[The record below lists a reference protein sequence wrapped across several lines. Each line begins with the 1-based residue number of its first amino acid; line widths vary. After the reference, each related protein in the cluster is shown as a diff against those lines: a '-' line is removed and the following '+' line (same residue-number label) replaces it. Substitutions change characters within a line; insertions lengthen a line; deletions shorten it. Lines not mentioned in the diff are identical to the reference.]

1 MYRRWFRK
9 ALVRTPSA
17 DGEHVRGF
25 LMFPLIGAILCAG
38 CGGST
43 TSPSPSGNQAI
54 VTSGPNVLPMIV
66 NLGPTGNADNIAF
79 ASVTVCVPGD
89 PSRCQTIDGI
99 QVDTGSSGLRILSSA
114 LSLSLPQRTDSS
126 GNPIVECFQFVASYS
141 WGPIQTADVQIA
153 GEQVRSVP
161 IQVIGSPAFSTVPD
175 SCSSSGASGN
185 TLQTFGANGLLGVS
199 VFRQDCG
206 SPCAFAGASNP
217 NFYFA
222 CPPSGCQ
229 PTVMS
234 LAQQVPNPVW
244 LFPTDNNGVVVQLPS
259 VASAGEAVVSGSL
272 VFGIGTQTNNALAGA
287 KVIPVDANG
296 LFTTTYQGRS
306 YSGSILDTGSDAL
319 YFLDSGTTGLP
330 LCRDASFYYC
340 PASPQ
345 NLSATIP
352 GANGMTN
359 TIAFSVANADA
370 LFVNPALSAF
380 SNLAGPN
387 VGSFDWGLPFF
398 FGRRVLFAIESQ
410 STSGGPGPYVAY

>member
-1 MYRRWFRK
+1 VF
-9 ALVRTPSA
+9 ALP
-17 DGEHVRGF
+17 
-25 LMFPLIGAILCAG
+25 GAALFAG
-38 CGGST
+38 CGGSA

-54 VTSGPNVLPMIV
+54 VTSGPNVLPMSV
-66 NLGPTGNADNIAF
+66 NLGPTNNADNSAF
-79 ASVTVCVPGD
+79 VSVTVCVPGD
-89 PSRCQTIDGI
+89 TSNCQTIGGI

-114 LSLSLPQRTDSS
+114 LSLSLPQKTDSN
-126 GNPIVECFQFVASYS
+126 GNPIVECFQFVDSFV
-141 WGPIQTADVQIA
+141 WGPVQTADVQIA
-153 GEQVRSVP
+153 GEQAHSVP
-161 IQVIGSPAFSTVPD
+161 IQVIGSPAFPGVPA
-175 SCSSSGASGN
+175 SCSSTGPSGD

-217 NFYFA
+217 SFYFM

-244 LFPTDNNGVVVQLPS
+244 LFPADNNGVIVELPP
-259 VASAGEAVVSGSL
+259 VASTGEAVVNGSL

-296 LFTTTYQGRS
+296 LFTTTYQSRS
-306 YSGSILDTGSDAL
+306 YSGSIFDTGSDAL
-319 YFLDSGTTGLP
+319 YFLDSGTSGLP

-352 GANGMTN
+352 GVNGTTA

-370 LFVNPALSAF
+370 LFVNPVLSAF

-410 STSGGPGPYVAY
+410 NTSGGLGPYVAY

>member
-1 MYRRWFRK
+1 
-9 ALVRTPSA
+9 
-17 DGEHVRGF
+17 
-25 LMFPLIGAILCAG
+25 
-38 CGGST
+38 
-43 TSPSPSGNQAI
+43 
-54 VTSGPNVLPMIV
+54 
-66 NLGPTGNADNIAF
+66 
-79 ASVTVCVPGD
+79 
-89 PSRCQTIDGI
+89 
-99 QVDTGSSGLRILSSA
+99 
-114 LSLSLPQRTDSS
+114 
-126 GNPIVECFQFVASYS
+126 
-141 WGPIQTADVQIA
+141 VQIA

-244 LFPTDNNGVVVQLPS
+244 LFPTDNNGVVVQLSP

-340 PASPQ
+340 PAAPRS
-345 NLSATIP
+345 LSATIP
-352 GANGMTN
+352 GVNGATAAV
-359 TIAFSVANADA
+359 AFSVASADA
-370 LFVNPALSAF
+370 LFQNPVLSAF

-387 VGSFDWGLPFF
+387 PGSFDWGLPFF
-398 FGRRVLFAIESQ
+398 YGRNVFFAIESQ
-410 STSGGPGPYVAY
+410 PTSGGLGPYVAY